1 MYIYTNLVTITGSHL
16 YGVQV
21 RLLFV
26 WAGDGAGGEVR
37 RFKDN
42 RILVLVHSTKRK
54 SASLPVSGAT
64 DGASPKVVPCTQ
76 KKKPNGV
83 ATSVLENGQRALVVV
98 RR

>member
-1 MYIYTNLVTITGSHL
+1 M
-16 YGVQV
+16 
-21 RLLFV
+21 
-26 WAGDGAGGEVR
+26 GGVR

-76 KKKPNGV
+76 KKKQWGCYERVGKWSALPSGGQALMETQEEDAVGGV
-83 ATSVLENGQRALVVV
+83 AP
-98 RR
+98 

>member
-1 MYIYTNLVTITGSHL
+1 MG
-16 YGVQV
+16 G
-21 RLLFV
+21 
-26 WAGDGAGGEVR
+26 GGGEGAGVR

-76 KKKPNGV
+76 KKTNGV
-83 ATSVLENGQRALVVV
+83 ATSVLENGQRSLVVV